1 LRQPGE
7 DDVRPI
13 RHRLARIAAVAA
25 LLLMLAVAFGSPAKA
40 WDGED
45 LVMPASVDDGDVKLP
60 P

>member
-1 LRQPGE
+1 M
-7 DDVRPI
+7 RPI